1 MAHLKKR
8 EIIILAIAAI
18 FVLYAAY
25 VYLIADRHKGE
36 KAATGNSPA
45 KIESVV
51 SGVGDELTRNK
62 LSDFDHYVITRAQ
75 ADWGKT
81 PFLKKDLYRAWLAK
95 DSKGKDGIAAAPIIY
110 SGYVDTGKSKL
121 AVLNGIE
128 YRIGEEL
135 KEEGFVLKKIMSSK
149 VVIFDKRAGSNLEI
163 PLQE

>member
-1 MAHLKKR
+1 MKKR
-8 EIIILAIAAI
+8 EIVVLAIAAI
-18 FVLYAAY
+18 FVLYAGY

-36 KAATGNSPA
+36 KAVPGNSPA
-45 KIESVV
+45 RIESVV

-75 ADWGKT
+75 TDWGKT
-81 PFLKKDLYRAWLAK
+81 PFLKKDLYRMWLAK
-95 DSKGKDGIAAAPIIY
+95 DSKGKDGMAAAPIIY

-128 YRIGEEL
+128 YRVGEEL
-135 KEEGFVLKKIMSSK
+135 KEEGYVLKKIMSSK
-149 VVIFDKRAGSNLEI
+149 VVIFDKRAGNNLEI